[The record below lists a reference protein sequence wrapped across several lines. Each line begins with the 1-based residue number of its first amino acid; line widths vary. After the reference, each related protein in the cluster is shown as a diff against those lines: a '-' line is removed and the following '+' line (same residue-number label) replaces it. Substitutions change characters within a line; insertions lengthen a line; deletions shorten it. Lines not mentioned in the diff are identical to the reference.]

1 MFPSRILRKRW
12 VLAVIFLFSLF
23 YFLNSTLN
31 QTPTGLISDQFDEA
45 APTKIQFPLA
55 LRPRNRVLK
64 NITNCRNSEQG
75 RVLLADEKGYICKRQ
90 NILESGCCD
99 PEAEGSK
106 QHTCDDC
113 LSNGCCGIY
122 EHCVSCCLHP
132 DKEIVLQGVLGKAS
146 STFKLLFQSVNTHFE
161 LCLTKCR
168 TSSESVQHENT
179 YRDPSAKFCYGESP
193 ADLQPP
199 SR

>member
-12 VLAVIFLFSLF
+12 VLAVIFLISLF

-45 APTKIQFPLA
+45 APTKIQFPL
-55 LRPRNRVLK
+55 RPRLRVLP
-64 NITNCRNSEQG
+64 NITTCRNSVQG
-75 RVLLADEKGYICKRQ
+75 RVLLVDEKGYVCKR
-90 NILESGCCD
+90 NSVLASGCCD
-99 PEAEGSK
+99 SEAEGSK
-106 QHTCDDC
+106 QHSCDGC
-113 LSNGCCGIY
+113 LGNGCCGIY
-122 EHCVSCCLHP
+122 EYCVSCCLQP

-146 STFKLLFQSVNTHFE
+146 NTFKLLFQSVADHFE

-179 YRDPSAKFCYGESP
+179 YRDPSAKYCYGESP
-193 ADLQPP
+193 PDLMPP